1 MKALLRSI
9 TFIAVAVCTTS
20 ERASAASMVGPTA
33 EIADAG
39 GMLTKICLPFV
50 VDGLDPQEHIEWFA
64 NHGSKEPLLEQ
75 QGLSR
80 IQSGPLGA
88 VYLGRNRQGAR
99 DCEIVVRRADPMAAR
114 AAALVALAARGE
126 RFAPERS
133 RYLPGNFAAE
143 DMMCAAADS
152 KHLGAFVMLSAA
164 HPEDSGR
171 VSILVSV
178 TDQVRQAGCD
188 QPGVPLNFRM
198 LAPGG

>member
-1 MKALLRSI
+1 MDQRNLSSNNKVAPAFNPARSGPCI
-9 TFIAVAVCTTS
+9 LEKTARARVTAKSLFGAPIQWRRAVA
-20 ERASAASMVGPTA
+20 
-33 EIADAG
+33 
-39 GMLTKICLPFV
+39 LK
-50 VDGLDPQEHIEWFA
+50 
-64 NHGSKEPLLEQ
+64 
-75 QGLSR
+75 
-80 IQSGPLGA
+80 
-88 VYLGRNRQGAR
+88 
-99 DCEIVVRRADPMAAR
+99 
-114 AAALVALAARGE
+114 ALAARGE

-133 RYLPGNFAAE
+133 SYLPGTFAAE

-152 KHLGAFVMLSAA
+152 KHPDAFVMLSAA